1 MANNRYRILVK
12 GIVQKD
18 NKFLIVEKWYDD
30 NIVDPYQ
37 WEFIDGEAEFG
48 ESPDAAVV
56 RIIQE
61 QTGLTSVVDR
71 ILYTWTFMIGSEC
84 NLGLSYLCL
93 TDMDE
98 DTVVLSEDL
107 NNAKWIEADE
117 IEDYINNK
125 RMIEDLK
132 NAIIL
137 KRVHL
142 SIWLTGALCMY
153 RAVQKRKQE
162 G

>member
-37 WEFIDGEAEFG
+37 WEFVDGEAEFG

-107 NNAKWIEADE
+107 NSAKWIEADE

-132 NAIIL
+132 NAEL
-137 KRVHL
+137 
-142 SIWLTGALCMY
+142 Y
-153 RAVQKRKQE
+153 
-162 G
+162 

>member
-1 MANNRYRILVK
+1 MANNRYRIQVK

-37 WEFIDGEAEFG
+37 WEFVDGEAEFG

-132 NAIIL
+132 NAEL
-137 KRVHL
+137 
-142 SIWLTGALCMY
+142 Y
-153 RAVQKRKQE
+153 
-162 G
+162 

>member
-37 WEFIDGEAEFG
+37 WEFVDGEAEFG

-84 NLGLSYLCL
+84 NLGLSYLCH

-132 NAIIL
+132 NAEL
-137 KRVHL
+137 
-142 SIWLTGALCMY
+142 Y
-153 RAVQKRKQE
+153 
-162 G
+162 

>member
-1 MANNRYRILVK
+1 MNRYRILVK

-18 NKFLIVEKWYDD
+18 DKFLAVEKWYDD
-30 NIVDPYQ
+30 NIIDPYQ
-37 WEFIDGEAEFG
+37 WEFVDGETEFG
-48 ESPDAAVV
+48 ESPDAAVL

-61 QTGLTSVVDR
+61 QTGLIAVVDR

-132 NAIIL
+132 NAEL
-137 KRVHL
+137 
-142 SIWLTGALCMY
+142 Y
-153 RAVQKRKQE
+153 
-162 G
+162 

>member
-18 NKFLIVEKWYDD
+18 NKFLIVKKWYDD

-132 NAIIL
+132 NAEL
-137 KRVHL
+137 
-142 SIWLTGALCMY
+142 Y
-153 RAVQKRKQE
+153 
-162 G
+162 

>member
-12 GIVQKD
+12 GIVQKG

-37 WEFIDGEAEFG
+37 WEFVDGEAEFG

-132 NAIIL
+132 NAEL
-137 KRVHL
+137 
-142 SIWLTGALCMY
+142 Y
-153 RAVQKRKQE
+153 
-162 G
+162 

>member
-84 NLGLSYLCL
+84 NLGLPYLCL

-132 NAIIL
+132 NAEL
-137 KRVHL
+137 
-142 SIWLTGALCMY
+142 Y
-153 RAVQKRKQE
+153 
-162 G
+162 

>member
-132 NAIIL
+132 NAEL
-137 KRVHL
+137 
-142 SIWLTGALCMY
+142 Y
-153 RAVQKRKQE
+153 
-162 G
+162 

>member
-132 NAIIL
+132 TAEL
-137 KRVHL
+137 
-142 SIWLTGALCMY
+142 Y
-153 RAVQKRKQE
+153 
-162 G
+162 

>member
-1 MANNRYRILVK
+1 MTANNRYRILVK

-18 NKFLIVEKWYDD
+18 NRYLIVEKWYDD

-37 WEFIDGEAEFG
+37 WEFVDGEAEFG
-48 ESPDAAVV
+48 ESPDSAVV
-56 RIIQE
+56 RVIQE

-132 NAIIL
+132 NAEL
-137 KRVHL
+137 
-142 SIWLTGALCMY
+142 Y
-153 RAVQKRKQE
+153 
-162 G
+162 

>member
-37 WEFIDGEAEFG
+37 WEFVDGEAEFG

-71 ILYTWTFMIGSEC
+71 IFSFR
-84 NLGLSYLCL
+84 CL
-93 TDMDE
+93 RRHSVKQMTP
-98 DTVVLSEDL
+98 
-107 NNAKWIEADE
+107 
-117 IEDYINNK
+117 
-125 RMIEDLK
+125 
-132 NAIIL
+132 
-137 KRVHL
+137 
-142 SIWLTGALCMY
+142 LTA
-153 RAVQKRKQE
+153 
-162 G
+162 

>member
-1 MANNRYRILVK
+1 MNRYRILVK

-18 NKFLIVEKWYDD
+18 DKFLAVEKWYDD
-30 NIVDPYQ
+30 NIIDPYQ
-37 WEFIDGEAEFG
+37 WEFVDGETEFG
-48 ESPDAAVV
+48 ESPDAAVL

-61 QTGLTSVVDR
+61 QTGLIAVVDR

-117 IEDYINNK
+117 IEDYINNR

-132 NAIIL
+132 NAEL
-137 KRVHL
+137 
-142 SIWLTGALCMY
+142 Y
-153 RAVQKRKQE
+153 
-162 G
+162 

>member
-12 GIVQKD
+12 GIVQRG
-18 NKFLIVEKWYDD
+18 NKFLTVEKWYDD
-30 NIVDPYQ
+30 NIMNPYQ

-56 RIIQE
+56 RVIQE
-61 QTGLTSVVDR
+61 QTGLTSVVER

-84 NLGLSYLCL
+84 NLGISYLCL

-98 DTVVLSEDL
+98 DAVVLSEDL
-107 NNAKWIEADE
+107 NDAKWLEGDE
-117 IEDYINNK
+117 IEEYIQNK

-132 NAIIL
+132 NAEL
-137 KRVHL
+137 
-142 SIWLTGALCMY
+142 Y
-153 RAVQKRKQE
+153 
-162 G
+162 

>member
-1 MANNRYRILVK
+1 MA
-12 GIVQKD
+12 
-18 NKFLIVEKWYDD
+18 
-30 NIVDPYQ
+30 
-37 WEFIDGEAEFG
+37 EAEFG

-132 NAIIL
+132 NAEL
-137 KRVHL
+137 
-142 SIWLTGALCMY
+142 Y
-153 RAVQKRKQE
+153 
-162 G
+162 

>member
-37 WEFIDGEAEFG
+37 WEFVDGEAEFG

-98 DTVVLSEDL
+98 ATVVLSEDL
-107 NNAKWIEADE
+107 NNAKWIAADE

-132 NAIIL
+132 NAEL
-137 KRVHL
+137 
-142 SIWLTGALCMY
+142 Y
-153 RAVQKRKQE
+153 
-162 G
+162 

>member
-30 NIVDPYQ
+30 NIEDPYQ

-132 NAIIL
+132 NAEL
-137 KRVHL
+137 
-142 SIWLTGALCMY
+142 Y
-153 RAVQKRKQE
+153 
-162 G
+162 

>member
-37 WEFIDGEAEFG
+37 WEFVDGEAEFG

-117 IEDYINNK
+117 MEDYINNK

-132 NAIIL
+132 NAEL
-137 KRVHL
+137 
-142 SIWLTGALCMY
+142 Y
-153 RAVQKRKQE
+153 
-162 G
+162 